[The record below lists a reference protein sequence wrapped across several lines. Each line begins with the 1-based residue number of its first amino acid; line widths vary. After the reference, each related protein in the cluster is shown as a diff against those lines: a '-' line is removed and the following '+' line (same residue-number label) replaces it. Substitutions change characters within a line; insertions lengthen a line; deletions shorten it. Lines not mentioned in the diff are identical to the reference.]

1 MIRIFGTL
9 VKNDDISRCFF
20 FHVFKIL
27 AFWTVT
33 GVKGKK
39 WTKMA
44 KKPVMSPI
52 SGTIHH
58 MIVIYGTHVISRLFL
73 FFKNFDFSGC

>member
-1 MIRIFGTL
+1 MII
-9 VKNDDISRCFF
+9 
-20 FHVFKIL
+20 
-27 AFWTVT
+27 T

-58 MIVIYGTHVISRLFL
+58 MIVIYGTHVISKLFL